1 MCRADIAPDACQP
14 LAQLLAD
21 MARALAEQA
30 GVPAA
35 DVRIGPVDFGPDPA
49 ALGASS

>member
-1 MCRADIAPDACQP
+1 MCRAEIAPAVCQP

-21 MARALAEQA
+21 MGRVLAEQA
-30 GVPAA
+30 GVPA
-35 DVRIGPVDFGPDPA
+35 VEVLIGPVDFGPDPA